1 MGPSPTA
8 TFACDPSNGVEVT
21 IAPKSMPPER
31 HARTEA
37 AATAEKLHEETFGS
51 NKRAPDRSEVLLR
64 TENIRGEAALN
75 PSARRRARAN
85 ARRWPSR
92 PSSERLGQPHFWSP
106 ISQAVLAVTAEGASC
121 AARAVSSDSVF
132 CMRLGLAWLVAT
144 WMVFRAQG
152 QSPAPCG
159 RGKSE
164 QRARRATKCAA
175 LIMVG

>member
-106 ISQAVLAVTAEGASC
+106 MPPAVLAVTAEGGQLRC
-121 AARAVSSDSVF
+121 ACGSFGRHADHVDRSV
-132 CMRLGLAWLVAT
+132 LPG
-144 WMVFRAQG
+144 
-152 QSPAPCG
+152 
-159 RGKSE
+159 
-164 QRARRATKCAA
+164 
-175 LIMVG
+175 